1 MLRILFCLLFP
12 TFVFGQDS
20 KNIELL
26 DRWFEDSILVN
37 SSQIRYNECW
47 GFVQDGIEYAI
58 AGSTEGTHF
67 FKLTSENTFEP
78 AGFVQGNYVS
88 SLVVHRDFKSYRNYI
103 YGVCDEGLSSLQIID
118 VSTLP
123 NSVSLVTEDSI
134 NFARAHNIF
143 IDTTNALLYACSVS
157 PSNSGTVLAPYSMQ
171 VYSLADPLN
180 PSLLYTGPNDIPEV
194 HDAYVR
200 NNIAY
205 LNCGFDGFRVYDF
218 SNPSAPLFIQNMNF
232 YQEQGYNHQ
241 GWLSPDGSKYVF
253 ADETNGKKLKLCL
266 VDNNLLTIES
276 YFGTNFLENS
286 VPHNIVLS
294 NEFAYVAYYNEGI
307 RIYDMRELPPVEI
320 AHYDT
325 HPQEEGLFT
334 MRGAWGIYPELPS
347 GRIIVSDRMNGLFL
361 FDFKEEL
368 FLPTIYNDLL
378 IFPNPIEQGS
388 TIQFRLMNSK
398 VSEFTYTIVDMAGK
412 VVVDGS
418 VTKQNYAEVDKLLSV
433 GVYSLNVNYKNYLG
447 DTIELQEKIMIY

>member
-1 MLRILFCLLFP
+1 MLRILICLLFP
-12 TFVFGQDS
+12 TLVFGQDS

-37 SSQIRYNECW
+37 SSQMRYNDCW
-47 GFVQDGIEYAI
+47 GFVQGENEYAV

-67 FKLTSENTFEP
+67 FNLSSDNTFEP
-78 AGFVQGNYVS
+78 AGFIQGNYVS
-88 SLVVHRDFKSYRNYI
+88 SLVVHRDYKSYRNYI

-118 VSTLP
+118 VSSLP

-134 NFARAHNIF
+134 NFAQVHNIF

-157 PSNSGTVLAPYSMQ
+157 PSNMGTVLAPYSMQ

-194 HDAYVR
+194 HDAYVHD
-200 NNIAY
+200 NIAY
-205 LNCGFDGFRVYDF
+205 LNCGFDGLRVYDF
-218 SNPSAPLFIQNMNF
+218 SNPSAPLFIQNMSF

-253 ADETNGKKLKLCL
+253 ADETNGKKLKFCE
-266 VDNNLLTIES
+266 VDDDLLTIES

-286 VPHNIVLS
+286 VPHNVVLS
-294 NEFAYVAYYNEGI
+294 NEFAFVAYYNEGI
-307 RIYDMRELPPVEI
+307 RIYDMRKLPPVEI

-347 GRIIVSDRMNGLFL
+347 GRIIVSDRKNGLFL
-361 FDFKEEL
+361 FEFREEF
-368 FLPTIYNDLL
+368 FLPNIYIELL
-378 IFPNPIEQGS
+378 VFPNPVTQGS
-388 TIQFRLMNSK
+388 TIQFRLMNSEI
-398 VSEFTYTIVDMAGK
+398 SEFSYSIIDMAGK
-412 VVVDGS
+412 IVTEGS
-418 VTKQNYAEVDKLLSV
+418 VSKQTYAEVNKILAV
-433 GVYSLNVNYKNYLG
+433 GIYSLNVKYENYLG